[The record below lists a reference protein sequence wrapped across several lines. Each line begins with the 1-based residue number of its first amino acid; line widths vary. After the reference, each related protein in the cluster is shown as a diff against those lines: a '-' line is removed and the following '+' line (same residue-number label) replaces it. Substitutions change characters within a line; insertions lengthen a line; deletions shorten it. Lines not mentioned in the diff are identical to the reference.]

1 MYYRYVWA
9 EAGFILL
16 ISGRSVA
23 FTLALKAGRG
33 KLGQEAS
40 VAQILQDDMICTEI
54 LC

>member
-1 MYYRYVWA
+1 M
-9 EAGFILL
+9 
-16 ISGRSVA
+16 GRSR
-23 FTLALKAGRG
+23 FYTGGLWLSHLALKAGRG